1 LNHFTNPDFWARYHK
16 LPDNIRRRADAAYAL
31 LRENPRHPSLHF
43 KKVGDF
49 WSARVTLDIALWQL
63 KRKTATFGS
72 GSDGMMSTR
81 KLSVNKRLGPIARCG
96 GAADAGGTATG
107 GRASLDVRHAGTPTM
122 PSISAFYGLIVYMYF
137 KDNKQHK
144 LPHIHVR
151 YSGEEVIVSIPDGDV
166 LEGGIPSSKM
176 KLLQAWIEIH
186 KEELMAD
193 WELAVAGEQPYKIDP
208 LK

>member
-96 GAADAGGTATG
+96 AAADAGGNATG

>member
-1 LNHFTNPDFWARYHK
+1 
-16 LPDNIRRRADAAYAL
+16 
-31 LRENPRHPSLHF
+31 
-43 KKVGDF
+43 
-49 WSARVTLDIALWQL
+49 
-63 KRKTATFGS
+63 
-72 GSDGMMSTR
+72 MM
-81 KLSVNKRLGPIARCG
+81 KWPNE
-96 GAADAGGTATG
+96 
-107 GRASLDVRHAGTPTM
+107 RASPTPWSSLRYRSGCSKARAALNVRHTGTPTM

-151 YSGEEVIVSIPDGDV
+151 YSGYEVIVSLPDGDV
-166 LEGGIPSSKM
+166 LEGGIPSAKM